1 MTADTGRR
9 TGTEEQINPV
19 QQSDTP
25 AEPEALIPTRQFLAA
40 ALPHLDSVSH
50 SLSGMPHAI
59 RLLDDRGEILHA
71 LGPGVRAHAI
81 NRRAEVRGVA
91 GKLLGV
97 IELEVPPGS
106 TEPLAAG
113 LTAHV
118 ARSIER
124 DLAADIVLDLAEG
137 RQDNQDAARRLAAIV
152 ESSEDA
158 IIGKDLDGIITTWN
172 AGAERMYGYR
182 PQEVVGRHISLL
194 TVPGDEQEIEDI
206 MRRLRR
212 GERIVHYET
221 RRMRKEGEIIQ
232 VSLTISPIRNARGE
246 IIGAS
251 TIARDITELKRAER
265 TLRMTEKLAAT
276 GRLAA
281 SIAHE
286 INNPMASVTNLMYLL
301 QHHPTLDEGAR
312 QYVNLAQEELDRI
325 THIVRQMLGF
335 YREADAPVPVS
346 IKEIVDNVLVL
357 YARKLRN
364 TRIEVERRYSYEGT
378 VQAFPG
384 EVRQVFSNLL
394 INAVEAVGQGGRI
407 VVRVQAGR
415 DWSRPE
421 RRGVRVTVAD
431 NGPGI
436 SEEHRSHVFE
446 PFFTTKGERGTG
458 LGLWVSEGIVRK
470 HGGTIRVRSTDRPGR
485 HGTCFSIFLPEQA
498 ELRPRERLRRHR
510 AEMPERKVA

>member
-1 MTADTGRR
+1 MTADTRRPTASQEEIPEPQLPTPASPRR
-9 TGTEEQINPV
+9 TLN
-19 QQSDTP
+19 
-25 AEPEALIPTRQFLAA
+25 RQFLDI
-40 ALPHLDSVSH
+40 ALPHLHSISH
-50 SLSGMPHAI
+50 PLSDIKHAVRLLDDKGEVLHARGPALVPHAI
-59 RLLDDRGEILHA
+59 RS
-71 LGPGVRAHAI
+71 
-81 NRRAEVRGVA
+81 RAEVHGA
-91 GKLLGV
+91 SGKLMGV
-97 IELEVPPGS
+97 IELELPPGS
-106 TEPLAAG
+106 TQPLATA
-113 LTAHV
+113 LTDHL

-124 DLAADIVLDLAEG
+124 ELATGMVMDLAQS
-137 RQDNQDAARRLAAIV
+137 RQNDPNAALRLAAIV

-158 IIGKDLDGIITTWN
+158 IIGKDLDGIVTNWN
-172 AGAERMYGYR
+172 TGAERMYGYC
-182 PQEVVGRHISLL
+182 PQEIVGRHISML
-194 TVPGDEQEIEDI
+194 TVPGDEEEIEQI

-212 GERIVHYET
+212 GERILNYET
-221 RRMRKEGEIIQ
+221 RRMRKNGEILQ
-232 VSLTISPIRNARGE
+232 VALTISPIRNAAGE

-251 TIARDITELKRAER
+251 TIARDITKIKRAEH

-312 QYVNLAQEELDRI
+312 QYVQLAQEELDRI

-335 YREADAPVPVS
+335 YREAESPVPVS
-346 IKEIVDNVLVL
+346 LKEVLDNVLVL

-364 TRIEVERRYSYEGT
+364 AHIEVERRYSYDSP

-394 INAVEAVGQGGRI
+394 VNAIEAVGQRGKI
-407 VVRVQAGR
+407 VVRVQAGH
-415 DWSRPE
+415 DWSHPE
-421 RRGVRVTVAD
+421 RHGVRVTVAD

-436 SEEHRSHVFE
+436 DREDRRRVFE

-470 HGGTIRVRSTDRPGR
+470 HGGSIRVRSTDRGAR
-485 HGTCFSIFLPEQA
+485 RGTSFSVFLPQQA
-498 ELRPRERLRRHR
+498 DLRPRERLRRRR
-510 AEMPERKVA
+510 AEPSERKVA